1 MQKDVVTYLR
11 KYSDDLRMSNKLIV
25 GAFLAANNIEVKKNR
40 LILECIKDNDGV
52 VVQEFTRLILSKNGT
67 CELEDVTELFE
78 TTIPS
83 DDVVTNGAVYTP
95 KYIKD
100 YIVSDAINSIGKSG
114 VENATFS
121 DIACGTGA
129 FLQTVVEQLK
139 QKTNK
144 TYKQIFAENI
154 YGLDISDY
162 TIERA
167 KILLA
172 LLAISK
178 GEDVEQFS
186 FNLYVGNALDYNWN
200 STLSEFSGFDAVIGN
215 PPYVRAKH
223 ISNESKK
230 LMQNWEVTKSGNPD
244 LYIPFFEIGLNNL
257 KDSGYLGFIT
267 VNTFKRSVNARNLR
281 NYFKSN
287 KLSVSIIDFGSEQI
301 FENKSTYTCIVSVTK
316 IKSDSV
322 KYVKSCSNDIKNG
335 SLKPNSEIKYKLL
348 NTTKGWL
355 LNKNDVLQNIE
366 KLENAGISLGSK
378 YHIKNGLATLSNDIF
393 IFKPVDEDDKY
404 YYHQNGKLHKI
415 EKEIC
420 RDIIKPNRLKTETEI
435 PDLKEKIIF
444 PYQTDDKQL
453 NMFEGTKEKLN
464 VFDEKYFQDSFP
476 KAYEYLKHNQEQL
489 FNRDKGKPKKYK
501 WFEFGRSQAI
511 NDYGKKLLF
520 PYMSSQPYFVF
531 TNQEDLLLYAGYAI
545 FCESERELQVLK
557 RILESDIFWYYIK
570 NTSKPYSGNFFALAK
585 NYVKD
590 FSICNLTNDE
600 EDFLLRTDSLKERN
614 GFLNEKYEI
623 SI

>member
-25 GAFLAANNIEVKKNR
+25 GAFLAANNIEVKRNK
-40 LILECIKDNDGV
+40 LILECIKDNDIN
-52 VVQEFTRLILSKNGT
+52 VVQEFTKLILYKNGKY
-67 CELEDVTELFE
+67 ELEDVTELFE

-100 YIVSDAINSIGKSG
+100 FIVSDAINSIGKSG

-129 FLQTVVEQLK
+129 FLQTVVELLK

-144 TYKQIFAENI
+144 SYKQIFAENI

-200 STLSEFSGFDAVIGN
+200 GTLPNFSGFDAVIGN

-223 ISNESKK
+223 ISKASKK

-244 LYIPFFEIGLNNL
+244 LYIPFFEIGLNNI
-257 KDSGYLGFIT
+257 KDCGYLGFIT

-322 KYVKSCSNDIKNG
+322 KYVKACSNDIKNG

-366 KLENAGISLGSK
+366 KLENTGISLGSK
-378 YHIKNGLATLSNDIF
+378 YPIKNGLATLSNDIF

-453 NMFEGTKEKLN
+453 NMFEGTKAKLN
-464 VFDEKYFQDSFP
+464 VFDENYFQDSFP

-520 PYMSSQPYFVF
+520 PYMSSQPYFVY

-590 FSICNLTNDE
+590 FSICSLTNDE
-600 EDFLLRTDSLKERN
+600 EDFLLRTESLKERN
-614 GFLNEKYEI
+614 GFLTEKYEI